1 MIRVVLFG
9 AVLATVA
16 APCAADIYGYVDA
29 NGVAH
34 WSNMPLSGYV
44 LFKKEALRAPERE
57 PAPRVD
63 TAEPALREAPPRVR
77 VPALRDRYA
86 ALVARIAREQQLD
99 AALLHAVI
107 TVESA
112 YNERAQSPRGAMGLM
127 QLMPATAQ
135 RYGVRDAWNPLEN
148 VRAGAR
154 YLKDLLV
161 LFNDNLNLALAAYN
175 AGEGAV
181 IGSGHRIP
189 PYPETR
195 SYVPRVLHHYE
206 HYRSGAR
213 L

>member
-1 MIRVVLFG
+1 MTRSALFG
-9 AVLATVA
+9 AILAFGA

-44 LFKKEALRAPERE
+44 LFKKEALRAPERAT
-57 PAPRVD
+57 APRVE
-63 TAEPALREAPPRVR
+63 AVEPTPRQAPTRVR
-77 VPALRDRYA
+77 VPALRERYA
-86 ALVARIAREQQLD
+86 ALVSRVAREQQLD

-112 YNERAQSPRGAMGLM
+112 YDERAQSPRGAMGLM

-154 YLKDLLV
+154 YLKDLLA

-195 SYVPRVLHHYE
+195 NYVPRVLHHYE

>member
-1 MIRVVLFG
+1 MSRFSLFA
-9 AVLATVA
+9 AVLAFVA
-16 APCAADIYGYVDA
+16 TPCAADIYGYVDA

-34 WSNMPLSGYV
+34 WSNMPQSGYV
-44 LFKKEALRAPERE
+44 LFKKEALRAPERAAAPNGEAVE
-57 PAPRVD
+57 PAPRR
-63 TAEPALREAPPRVR
+63 TPTRVR
-77 VPALRDRYA
+77 VPALRERYA
-86 ALVARIAREQQLD
+86 ALVARVAREQQLD

-112 YNERAQSPRGAMGLM
+112 YDERAQSPRGAMGLM

-154 YLKDLLV
+154 YLKDLLA

-195 SYVPRVLHHYE
+195 NYVPRVLHHYE